1 MNVFYAPPSQIHQDT
16 AELLDQEAHHASK
29 VMRMREGDRLV
40 VVDGEGGRYEG
51 PIRRITKKSV
61 QIELQK
67 HQQFD
72 EPAPKIILGLGI
84 IKKRDRLEF
93 AVEKAVE
100 LGVSHIALFR
110 SDHGIKKNV
119 RMDRLNAIAIS
130 AMKQSLHTYLPG
142 VSMHYSVEEVMDEF
156 YEANCLMAHEK
167 TGADQ
172 SFSSVSEDVKVDDY
186 LLLVGPE
193 GGFSTDEVE
202 KATAKGA
209 NLVSL
214 GAYRLRSETA
224 ALAILSQFIT

>member
-1 MNVFYAPPSQIHQDT
+1 MNIFYAPPSQIHGDM

-29 VMRMREGDRLV
+29 VMRMREGDRLI

-61 QIELQK
+61 QIELEER
-67 HQQFD
+67 QQFD
-72 EPAPKIILGLGI
+72 KPVPKIILSMGI

-100 LGVSHIALFR
+100 LGALHIALFR

-119 RMDRLNAIAIS
+119 RMDRLDAIAIS
-130 AMKQSLHTYLPG
+130 AMKQSLHTYLPEI
-142 VSMHYSVEEVMDEF
+142 SMHYSVKGVIDEF
-156 YEANCLMAHEK
+156 YDAHCLMAHEK
-167 TGADQ
+167 ADADR
-172 SFSSVSEDVKVDDY
+172 SFRSLSEDTKDKY

-193 GGFSTDEVE
+193 GGFSSEEVE

-209 NLVSL
+209 KLISL
-214 GAYRLRSETA
+214 GSYRLRAETA
-224 ALAILSQFIT
+224 ALAIMSQFIT

>member
-1 MNVFYAPPSQIHQDT
+1 MNIFYAPPSQIHGDM
-16 AELLDQEAHHASK
+16 AELLDQEAQHASK
-29 VMRMREGDRLV
+29 VMRMREGDRLI

-61 QIELQK
+61 QIELEE

-72 EPAPKIILGLGI
+72 KPVPKIILGMGI

-100 LGVSHIALFR
+100 LGALHIALFR

-119 RMDRLNAIAIS
+119 RMDRLDAIAIS
-130 AMKQSLHTYLPG
+130 AMKQSLHTYLPEI
-142 VSMHYSVEEVMDEF
+142 SMHYSVEEVMDEF
-156 YEANCLMAHEK
+156 YEANCLMAHENAD
-167 TGADQ
+167 TDQ
-172 SFSSVSEDVKVDDY
+172 SFDAVTKDIREKY

-193 GGFSTDEVE
+193 GGFSTEEVE

-209 NLVSL
+209 ELVSL
-214 GAYRLRSETA
+214 GSYRLRAETA
-224 ALAILSQFIT
+224 AVAIMSQFIG